1 MKKTIFLGLSLLLT
15 LMGSGVAEGDTQTVI
30 EGRVVNLFLPTSSSI
45 SSPKGLVI
53 LLHSYGGTGKQI
65 DGYLQFK
72 NIAKDASLIYVT
84 VEGTKD
90 GSGKQFW
97 NATPSCCNF
106 AKKQIDE
113 ADFFKK
119 LITEI
124 EKQNAIDPLRIFIV
138 GHSNGGFMAH
148 SLACSLSPTIA
159 GIISIAGEQF
169 MNPSDCQPN
178 SVVNILQ
185 IQGLADQIVPYSGGN
200 LGLAPFPS
208 AEETVKI
215 WATKNR
221 CDLSKLTTKEVP
233 SLVSGIPQV
242 SSLTKRY
249 EGCPIGGSVELW
261 VIPGAGHI
269 PNFNARAR
277 SQIILWLQTH
287 PKIDPNILKFKIGKN
302 FD

>member
-1 MKKTIFLGLSLLLT
+1 MKKTIFLALALLLT
-15 LMGSGVAEGDTQTVI
+15 LTGEGVAKGGTQTVI
-30 EGRVVNLFLPTSSSI
+30 EGRVVNIFSPNNSSV

-72 NIAKDASLIYVT
+72 NLARDAGLIYVT
-84 VEGTKD
+84 VEGTRD
-90 GSGKQFW
+90 SSGKQFW
-97 NATPSCCNF
+97 NATPACCNF

-113 ADFFKK
+113 ADFFQK
-119 LITEI
+119 LIKEI

-148 SLACSLSPTIA
+148 SLACSLSSTLA

-169 MNPSDCQPN
+169 INPGDCQPS

-185 IQGLADQIVPYSGGN
+185 IQGLADQIVPHSGGN
-200 LGLAPFPS
+200 LGLAPFPG

-215 WATKNR
+215 WATKNH

-233 SLVSGIPQV
+233 SLVSGNPQV
-242 SSLTKRY
+242 SSLSKRY
-249 EGCPIGGSVELW
+249 EGCPNGGSVDLW

-277 SQIILWLQTH
+277 SQMVLWLQSH
-287 PKIDPNILKFKIGKN
+287 PKIDPYILKFKIGKN